1 MSDPKYVENQIEN
14 KTLQSKDS
22 QKQLL
27 TLDPDTQSMDFNM
40 MKKKSSKD
48 LLKQAEEVIAEDK
61 NEDNKQASD
70 DNKNGNPLVDIQ
82 DQQAALNASQEY
94 LNLTSEYSD

>member
-1 MSDPKYVENQIEN
+1 M
-14 KTLQSKDS
+14 
-22 QKQLL
+22 L

-61 NEDNKQASD
+61 NEDNK
-70 DNKNGNPLVDIQ
+70 
-82 DQQAALNASQEY
+82 
-94 LNLTSEYSD
+94 